1 MIPNDPEHSPET
13 APILIPEIP
22 VPARKQPFWDYVDLF
37 FVISL
42 CLPALFIAALLVK
55 GLSGLLPG
63 GRPLQGLI
71 GQLIAY
77 GLIFGSLYAVLHFRY
92 RQPFWRSLGWKVQP
106 LPMIACLFAGPPLA
120 LAIGWLGYILRAPV
134 IETPFEEMLRDRTT
148 LIVFSVF
155 VVVIGPLC
163 EELAFRGF
171 MMPLLMRSFGA
182 LPGIVLTGALF
193 GSLHGPEYSWSWQ
206 HVLLVG
212 LAGTVFGWVRYK
224 TGSTAAATFM
234 HSTYNLMQL
243 AAFLI
248 QTSTR

>member
-1 MIPNDPEHSPET
+1 MIPQGPEHLRDPEPV
-13 APILIPEIP
+13 LIPEIP
-22 VPARKQPFWDYVDLF
+22 IPARKPPFWDYVDLF

-55 GLSGLLPG
+55 GLSRILPA

-71 GQLIAY
+71 GQLFAY
-77 GLIFGSLYAVLHFRY
+77 VLIFGALYAVLHFRY
-92 RQPFWRSLGWKVQP
+92 RQPFWRSLGWKVQFVP
-106 LPMIACLFAGPPLA
+106 TVACLLGGPPLA

-148 LIVFSVF
+148 LIVFAVF
-155 VVVIGPLC
+155 VVAIGPLC

-182 LPGIVLTGALF
+182 LPGIMVTGALF

-206 HVLLVG
+206 HVLLVSV
-212 LAGTVFGWVRYK
+212 AGMVFGLVRYK
-224 TGSTAAATFM
+224 TGSTAAAVFL

-248 QTSTR
+248 QTGTR

>member
-1 MIPNDPEHSPET
+1 V
-13 APILIPEIP
+13 LIPEIP
-22 VPARKQPFWDYVDLF
+22 AASGNPPFWDYVDLF

-42 CLPALFIAALLVK
+42 CLQALFVAALLVK
-55 GLSGLLPG
+55 GLSGALPA

-71 GQLIAY
+71 GQLFAY
-77 GLIFGSLYAVLHFRY
+77 ALIFGALYAVLHFRY
-92 RQPFWRSLGWKVQP
+92 RQPFWRSLGWKVKV
-106 LPMIACLFAGPPLA
+106 LPTLACLIAGPPLA

-134 IETPFEEMLRDRTT
+134 IDTPFEEMLGDRTT
-148 LIVFSVF
+148 LMVFAAF

-182 LPGIVLTGALF
+182 LPGIVVTGALF

-206 HVLLVG
+206 HVLLVSV
-212 LAGTVFGWVRYK
+212 AGMVFGWVRYK
-224 TGSTAAATFM
+224 TGSTAAAVFL

-243 AAFLI
+243 TAFLI
-248 QTSTR
+248 QTGTR